1 MIFGH
6 KKTATECGFDFTQ
19 KSSCTEG
26 DKFVQPTHL
35 QYEVFRLK
43 MSAGYFP
50 GRHIV
55 AQASIEHSNI
65 AQSEQNCF
73 TTEKS
78 TSPISGNLP
87 KPYFLKMDN
96 R

>member
-1 MIFGH
+1 M
-6 KKTATECGFDFTQ
+6 CGYDFTEESNA
-19 KSSCTEG
+19 KKAARTWV
-26 DKFVQPTHL
+26 KL
-35 QYEVFRLK
+35 
-43 MSAGYFP
+43 SAGYFP

-78 TSPISGNLP
+78 TLAIPGN
-87 KPYFLKMDN
+87 FLETQFI
-96 R
+96 